1 MTRGERSKADKTRT
15 TVAKA
20 GDEIAD
26 VAKAKVAKSDRSR
39 RAISKPKLADPQARR
54 RDEELLGIVYAE
66 LRQIAKAALR
76 RERGDHTLQPT
87 ALVHEAY
94 LRLAAQRDVDWQGR
108 THFLAVSSQAMRR
121 VLVDHARGKR
131 RTKRGGGAVREA
143 IDPDAL
149 ALSVERPDDVL
160 VVDELVDRLA
170 KEDPR
175 QAKILE
181 LRFFGGMTV
190 AEVAEALRVSKRT
203 VEAEWTILRAWLRR
217 EIERTGRSPSV
228 DS

>member
-1 MTRGERSKADKTRT
+1 MTRSEKSKVEKTGAHDAR
-15 TVAKA
+15 A
-20 GDEIAD
+20 G
-26 VAKAKVAKSDRSR
+26 VPKSDLSKSGRSR
-39 RAISKPKLADPQARR
+39 RAISKPKLEDPRPVR

-94 LRLAAQRDVDWQGR
+94 LRLSAQRDVDWQGR

-131 RTKRGGGAVREA
+131 RTKRGGGAVRET

-160 VVDELVDRLA
+160 MVDELVDRLGKQDA
-170 KEDPR
+170 R

-203 VEAEWTILRAWLRR
+203 VEAEWTMLRAWLRR
-217 EIERTGRSPSV
+217 EIERTGGSPGA